1 MLHNNQSGLV
11 AGPRLHYDTSE
22 EKFTLYPPDIKA
34 FLYYSTLPGRPLIS
48 GELRLRVTS
57 RDDPTSFESGYDLL
71 SLNGQPW
78 SRPLFMLSG
87 CSSYNPLYK
96 RLRKDGLVPNDL
108 HAIISTF
115 PSSSNIYYR
124 GQQLYTLNDTFMV
137 DFSKENLQFTVITEQ
152 GLEGLQLTRPFYDKR
167 GQIPMKPYTGAY
179 KQIAIWID
187 DSNETVGSALARFE
201 RSTLPEHKGTRTV
214 VLRFLQIITPL
225 KCVIP
230 LYDGYV
236 GLPKEGELHR
246 RSKRINNGRSVDKL
260 NLPVWS
266 VNVDTGTSFN
276 NSPPRRITYKR
287 IRALQFL
294 WDT

>member
-1 MLHNNQSGLV
+1 MLHNQSGLV
-11 AGPRLHYDTSE
+11 VGPILHYDTSE
-22 EKFTLYPPDIKA
+22 KMTPYPPDMKA
-34 FLYYSTLPGRPLIS
+34 FLYYTTLPGRPRIG

-78 SRPLFMLSG
+78 SRPLVMLSG
-87 CSSYNPLYK
+87 YSSYFPLYK
-96 RLRKDGLVPNDL
+96 KLKNDGLVSNDL
-108 HAIISTF
+108 DTIVSTF
-115 PSSSNIYYR
+115 PRSSSMYCR

-137 DFSKENLQFTVITEQ
+137 DFHREDLQFTIVTEQ
-152 GLEGLQLTRPFYDKR
+152 GVETLDFTKPFLDNR
-167 GQIPMKPYTGAY
+167 VASFAPYTGAY
-179 KQIAIWID
+179 IQITVWID
-187 DSNETVGSALARFE
+187 DSNETVGSALARLE

-214 VLRFLQIITPL
+214 VLRFLQLITPL

-246 RSKRINNGRSVDKL
+246 RSKRIYNGRPVDKSK
-260 NLPVWS
+260 LPVWS
-266 VNVDTGTSFN
+266 VNIDTGTRFSN
-276 NSPPRRITYKR
+276 AAAPSRRMTYKR
-287 IRALQFL
+287 IRALQLL